1 MGIRYGYYKEKFHT
15 IFLNLMS
22 ASVLVAN
29 TIGYQSKS
37 NSTYIEKFI
46 RKDQPKTE
54 LLHNW
59 LTRKDRIK
67 KSALSQ

>member
-1 MGIRYGYYKEKFHT
+1 MGIRYVYYKEKFP
-15 IFLNLMS
+15 ILFFKLNERFQYS
-22 ASVLVAN
+22 VAN

-54 LLHNW
+54 LYIIGL
-59 LTRKDRIK
+59 RAKIE
-67 KSALSQ
+67 